1 MKKID
6 ENGMIYKNIDLQ
18 DFPKELEEMEVVTEY
33 VVTTPQL
40 DDCSK
45 IRFSSYPTEKQLL
58 YCFAKILSQSNLACE
73 NVRLTIETIF
83 HLKKKEPFQ
92 IVLGYFPN
100 NPEKE
105 YSWKNAENLD
115 VKPGDR
121 VLAET
126 KYGDKMVCVS
136 KVVTTEDK
144 HKFENMKNIIEI
156 LEEE

>member
-18 DFPKELEEMEVVTEY
+18 DFPKELENMEVVTEY

-58 YCFAKILSQSNLACE
+58 YCFAKILNQSSLTCE

-83 HLKKKEPFQ
+83 HLKKKEPLQ
-92 IVLGYFPN
+92 IVLGYFPS

-105 YSWKNAENLD
+105 YSWKNSKNLD
-115 VKPGDR
+115 IKQGDC
-121 VLAET
+121 VLVET
-126 KYGDKMVCVS
+126 KYGDKMIYVS
-136 KVVTTEDK
+136 KVTTTEDK